1 MTKLLEEAIE
11 QLRELPDDEQDNAA
25 DAVFAFI
32 SSEEREYRLT
42 PPQVDEVRRIQRGL
56 RDGTVRLA
64 SDREVAAARKRAGL

>member
-1 MTKLLEEAIE
+1 MTKLLDEAIE

-56 RDGTVRLA
+56 RDGTARLA